1 MNSPALRLL
10 HRCLFRRI
18 IFTLAL
24 MLAGSAFA
32 QTPVTVVEYYN
43 KTIAS
48 YFLTGRAAEQATLD
62 GLSDFQRTGMSFV
75 ATAAAGASAPLDG
88 VCRYRI
94 NVTGSTFSSHFYG
107 LSADC
112 AVLASLNLPN
122 FSNEGFDFAV
132 EKPASG
138 VCPASSPVR
147 IFRSLRSLTPVDV
160 PNHRYSTSLAAYQE
174 MTRRGW
180 TGEGAVFCAKS
191 ATTETP
197 RATFAASS
205 LYEDRCAVPRVGAS
219 PITGR
224 TYADRQGTLDDEK
237 AWLRAWKDENYLWYR
252 EIPNISGVAFATAV
266 DYYNVLETPALV
278 PSGKAK
284 DRFSFSQT
292 TEAYEQS
299 SIGGASFGY
308 GFNLQVISNTPP
320 RKRVVFLV
328 TPGSNAALAGVQR
341 GDSLL
346 SIDGADLVNARDQ
359 ASFDKLNAG
368 LFPSTSGEVHRF
380 VFQPADGGALRDVQ
394 LTAGLVTT
402 APVPVQG
409 VIQTPTGK
417 VGYVALTTFNTNSAE
432 AALVNT
438 FAGLQTQGLS
448 DLVLDLRYNT
458 GGLLLISSELGYMIA
473 GPARTN
479 GKLFSTDK
487 FNDKLPFGIFGNSL
501 SDVQNPFLSTTQG
514 RSVAAGQ
521 ALPTLNLGRVFVLT
535 SGSTCSASESLINGL
550 LGIDVEVILVGST
563 TCGKPYGFYPWD
575 NCGQTYYSIQ
585 ISETNHKGQGDYVE
599 GFNATCAASDDL
611 TRPLGDVREGQLVAA
626 LSRRS
631 SGSCAPAAPAA
642 SAKKVVVDE
651 SDPLT
656 VRVPSNATEQL
667 LILERPGGERQKTQG
682 LPKILP
688 SEPKDLGVF
697 P

>member
-1 MNSPALRLL
+1 MKSIAPATLI
-10 HRCLFRRI
+10 RRI
-18 IFTLAL
+18 MLTLCWVVTTT
-24 MLAGSAFA
+24 AFA
-32 QTPVTVVEYYN
+32 QAPVTVVEYYN
-43 KTIAS
+43 KTVAS
-48 YFLTGRAAEQATLD
+48 YFLTGRVAEQATLD
-62 GLSDFQRTGMSFV
+62 TVADFQRTGMSFV
-75 ATAAAGASAPLDG
+75 ATAAAGAAAPLDS

-112 AVLASLNLPN
+112 AVIASLNLPN

-132 EKPASG
+132 EKPNAG
-138 VCPASSPVR
+138 ACPASSPVR
-147 IFRSLRSLTPVDV
+147 IYRSLRSLTPVDV
-160 PNHRYSTSLAAYQE
+160 PNHRYTTSLAAYQE

-180 TGEGAVFCAKS
+180 IGEGAVFCAKS
-191 ATTETP
+191 ATAETP
-197 RATFAASS
+197 RPTFAASS
-205 LYEDRCAVPRVGAS
+205 VFEDRCAVPRVDPS
-219 PITGR
+219 PVTGQR
-224 TYADRQGTLDDEK
+224 YADRQGTLDDEK
-237 AWLRAWKDENYLWYR
+237 NWLRSWKDENYLWYR
-252 EIPNISGVAFATAV
+252 EIPNISGAAFATAV

-292 TEAYEQS
+292 TKAYEES

-308 GFNLQVISNTPP
+308 GFNLQIISNTPP
-320 RKRVVFLV
+320 RKRVAFLV

-346 SIDGADLVNARDQ
+346 SIDGADLVNAVDQ
-359 ASFDKLNAG
+359 TSINKLNAG
-368 LFPSTSGEVHRF
+368 LFPTTSGEVHRF
-380 VFQPADGGALRDVQ
+380 VFQPADGSALRDVQ

-432 AALVNT
+432 AALVNA

-448 DLVLDLRYNT
+448 DLVLDLRYNG
-458 GGLLLISSELGYMIA
+458 GGLLLISSQLGYMIA

-501 SDVQNPFLSTTQG
+501 ADVQNPFLSTTQG
-514 RSVAAGQ
+514 RSVTAGQ

-535 SGSTCSASESLINGL
+535 SGSSCSASESLINGL
-550 LGIDVEVILVGST
+550 LGVDVEVILVGST

-585 ISETNHKGQGDYVE
+585 ISETNHKGRGDYVE

-611 TRPLGDVREGQLVAA
+611 TRQLGDVREGQLVAA
-626 LSRRS
+626 LTRRA

-642 SAKKVVVDE
+642 ISKKVVVDA
-651 SDPLT
+651 SDALS
-656 VRVPSNATEQL
+656 VRVPSNETEQL
-667 LILERPGGERQKTQG
+667 LILERPGRERQKALG
-682 LPKILP
+682 LPKIVP
-688 SEPKDLGVF
+688 AVPKDLGAF

>member
-1 MNSPALRLL
+1 MKSIAPASLI
-10 HRCLFRRI
+10 RRI
-18 IFTLAL
+18 VFTLCGVFTAT
-24 MLAGSAFA
+24 AFA

-48 YFLTGRAAEQATLD
+48 YFLTGRATEQAALD
-62 GLSDFQRTGMSFV
+62 GAADFQRTGMTFV
-75 ATAAAGASAPLDG
+75 ATAASGAAAPLDS

-107 LSADC
+107 LTADC
-112 AVLASLNLPN
+112 TVIASLNLPN
-122 FSNEGFDFAV
+122 FSNEGLDFAV
-132 EKPASG
+132 EKPNAG
-138 VCPASSPVR
+138 VCPASFPVR
-147 IFRSLRSLTPVDV
+147 IFRSLRSVTPVDV

-180 TGEGAVFCAKS
+180 IGEGAVFCAKS
-191 ATTETP
+191 ATAETP
-197 RATFAASS
+197 RPTFAASS
-205 LYEDRCAVPRVGAS
+205 VYEDRCAVPRVGAS
-219 PITGR
+219 PVTGR

-237 AWLRAWKDENYLWYR
+237 NWLRAWKDENYLWYR
-252 EIPNISGVAFATAV
+252 EIPNVSGAAFATAV

-308 GFNLQVISNTPP
+308 GIRWSFVRNTVP
-320 RKRVVFLV
+320 RKLIAALI
-328 TPGSNAALAGVQR
+328 TPGSQAAIKGVQR
-341 GDSLL
+341 GDSVL
-346 SIDGADLVNARDQ
+346 SIDGADLVNGNTQ
-359 ASFDKLNAG
+359 AIIDKLNAG
-368 LFPSTSGEVHRF
+368 LSPLTNGEVHRF
-380 VFQPADGGALRDVQ
+380 VLQPADGSANRDAELV
-394 LTAGLVTT
+394 AGLVKTE
-402 APVPVQG
+402 PVPVQG

-417 VGYVALTTFNTNSAE
+417 VGYVALTTFGTDSAE

-448 DLVLDLRYNT
+448 DLVLDLRYNG
-458 GGLLLISSELGYMIA
+458 GGLLLISSQLGYMIA

-487 FNDKLPFGIFGNSL
+487 FNDKLPFGIFGSNL
-501 SDVQNPFLSTTQG
+501 GAVQNPFLSTTQG

-535 SGSTCSASESLINGL
+535 SGSSCSASESLINGL
-550 LGIDVEVILVGST
+550 LGVDVEVILVGST

-611 TRPLGDVREGQLVAA
+611 TRPLGDIREGQLVAA
-626 LSRRS
+626 LARRA
-631 SGSCAPAAPAA
+631 SGSCAPPALAAT
-642 SAKKVVVDE
+642 AKKIVVDE
-651 SDPLT
+651 NDPLT
-656 VRVPSNATEQL
+656 VRVPSNETEQL
-667 LILERPGGERQKTQG
+667 LILERPGRERPKALG
-682 LPKILP
+682 LPKIAP
-688 SEPKDLGVF
+688 AVPRDLGVF